1 MTNPPNPVDG
11 VAENPGCDD
20 CSASTNTAPARP
32 ATQPAAIHRM
42 IPAWVLAVLLLG
54 GEVSAKT
61 AQAQVSDI
69 DIEAIAIS
77 RAAKDSLF
85 RSSDPNSP
93 IPVESRADF
102 PGLSYFDPD
111 PAYSFEGELHR
122 YGRPRQ
128 VALTTNT
135 GSKILF
141 ERFGRLFFRFDGKVF
156 WLEIHRNM
164 EVGELSIFFT
174 DETNGDQTYSGGRYA
189 RFTALENGTYLI
201 DFNGSY
207 NPYCAYNHSYI
218 CPLPPAHN
226 HLPFAVLA
234 GERSFGPNVAYP

>member
-1 MTNPPNPVDG
+1 
-11 VAENPGCDD
+11 
-20 CSASTNTAPARP
+20 
-32 ATQPAAIHRM
+32 M
-42 IPAWVLAVLLLG
+42 ILACVLAVLLLCVA
-54 GEVSAKT
+54 VSVET

-69 DIEAIAIS
+69 GMEAIAVS

-93 IPVESRADF
+93 IPAESRNSF
-102 PGLSYFDPD
+102 PGLSYFKPD
-111 PAYSFEGELHR
+111 QAYSFNGELHR

-128 VALTTNT
+128 VELLTNT
-135 GSKILF
+135 GSHLPL

-164 EVGELSIFFT
+164 EAGELSIFFT
-174 DETNGDQTYSGGRYA
+174 DETNGDQTYSGGRYVPL
-189 RFTALENGTYLI
+189 TALENGTYLV
-201 DFNGSY
+201 DFNRSY
-207 NPYCAYNHSYI
+207 NPYCAYNPSYI

-234 GERSFGPNVAYP
+234 GERSYGPNVAHP